1 MKNYNKILEAINKG
15 IKFALDDFDDQEE
28 IQGQTNSKVNNSS
41 NIKEYLEWQQLIDN
55 FSFYKYE
62 FNGITSNDILRLGEL
77 SKITGLKYK
86 ISLEK
91 LYNFIRNCINKRES
105 LYHADLNWIDTSS
118 ITDMTSLFEYSNF
131 NGDISEWD
139 VGCVITMKRMFFHSQ
154 FNGDISQWD
163 VSNVENMQN
172 MFTESIFNGNISN
185 WNVSK
190 VRNMKCMFNYSEFNG
205 DISKWNISSVWNME
219 SMFFNASK
227 FTKDLSNW
235 DVTGIRAK
243 SSMFSGCPI
252 PEENKAIGYNTWL

>member
-1 MKNYNKILEAINKG
+1 MVKNYNKILEAINRG
-15 IKFALDDFDDQEE
+15 IQLALDDFDDEE
-28 IQGQTNSKVNNSS
+28 QVQNIKSKQVYNRDYT
-41 NIKEYLEWQQLIDN
+41 KEYLDFQKLINKFELEQQTV
-55 FSFYKYE
+55 S
-62 FNGITSNDILRLGEL
+62 DISRLAEL
-77 SKITGLKYK
+77 SKLLNLKYK
-86 ISLEK
+86 ISK
-91 LYNFIRNCINKRES
+91 DRLYNFIRNYINRRES

-118 ITDMTSLFEYSNF
+118 ITDMTSLFECSSF